1 MPSIHFLPL
10 RNLNEWPKEKN
21 EWVLEEL
28 IIIIFC
34 GCYFQR
40 DLRRLTPPPLN
51 LTYKVYRRMAGV
63 IWSLL
68 REIWLEWS
76 SFATYKTWLWV
87 AMSNCTKN
95 VVLATNQNNGSFG
108 GEGVFDCFYHSPPT
122 YLQWVKATLLRKHWW
137 PKCHLVHWPYNWHST
152 QFQVSRLNFQ
162 WMGNKNIPMLSQT
175 IFRKEKCP
183 ILHLSVALQQQAAAA
198 GVGFCQHTQ
207 IAYVFAS
214 DVRQG
219 DRGKQ
224 GKSKKESL
232 PMSASFPYGIFCHVT
247 ESQP

>member
-1 MPSIHFLPL
+1 
-10 RNLNEWPKEKN
+10 
-21 EWVLEEL
+21 
-28 IIIIFC
+28 
-34 GCYFQR
+34 
-40 DLRRLTPPPLN
+40 
-51 LTYKVYRRMAGV
+51 
-63 IWSLL
+63 
-68 REIWLEWS
+68 
-76 SFATYKTWLWV
+76 
-87 AMSNCTKN
+87 MSNCTKN

-122 YLQWVKATLLRKHWW
+122 YLQWVKATLLRKLWW
-137 PKCHLVHWPYNWHST
+137 PKCHLVQLTPQLTLCPISSIQT
-152 QFQVSRLNFQ
+152 QLSMN
-162 WMGNKNIPMLSQT
+162 GNQKYSHATANHISK
-175 IFRKEKCP
+175 RKCP

-247 ESQP
+247 ESQPQSPDKKQYIGAEQFWLYGAPLLLVQPQPPANEPLCRFFREMCVALFCRCFPQDALT